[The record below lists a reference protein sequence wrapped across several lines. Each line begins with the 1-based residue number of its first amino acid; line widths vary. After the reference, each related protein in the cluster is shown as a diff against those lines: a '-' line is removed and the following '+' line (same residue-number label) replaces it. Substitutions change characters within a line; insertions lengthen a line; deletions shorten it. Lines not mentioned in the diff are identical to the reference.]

1 MEGYKV
7 FRMDRQ
13 GRRGGSVALYVRECF
28 CVVELSAGNGNVE
41 SLWVRMK
48 GKASKSYI
56 LLELYYKLPNHDGKF
71 ISSVCPGWRNK

>member
-1 MEGYKV
+1 M
-7 FRMDRQ
+7 
-13 GRRGGSVALYVRECF
+13 ALYVRECF